1 MKKNLFALILLST
14 ATITL
19 FSCKKDNDVPANEIT
34 DSQGL
39 NVKLNWSLTD
49 GTDAIAGAD
58 IDYRIYKGV
67 GAGRETTS
75 LVSASS
81 SDSFEDQDFSG
92 TLDDGDYTLEI
103 RYFEINKPG
112 KFNIVFKAIGGDRSY
127 SFSDNSF
134 TTGDEAVSDDFI
146 KITKAG
152 TKYTVSKL

>member
-19 FSCKKDNDVPANEIT
+19 FSCKKNNDIPANEIT

-58 IDYRIYKGV
+58 IDYHIYKGV
-67 GAGRETTS
+67 GAGKE
-75 LVSASS
+75 SS
-81 SDSFEDQDFSG
+81 PQLSGNNSGSFEDENFLG
-92 TLDDGDYTLEI
+92 TLADGDYTLEI
-103 RYFEINKPG
+103 EYFEITKGG
-112 KFNIVFKAIGGDRSY
+112 KFNVVFKAIESDKSY
-127 SFSDNSF
+127 SFSENAF
-134 TTGDEAVSDDFI
+134 TTSSAGQSVDFI